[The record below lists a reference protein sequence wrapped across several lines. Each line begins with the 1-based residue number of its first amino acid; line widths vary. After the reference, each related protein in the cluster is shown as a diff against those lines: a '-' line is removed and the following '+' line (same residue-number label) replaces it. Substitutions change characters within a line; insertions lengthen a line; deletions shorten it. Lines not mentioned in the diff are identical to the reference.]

1 MVDQAT
7 KNAMAA
13 KEETGGDDVKY
24 VDEFLKASE
33 DAEKNTCSQNDN
45 SSKEEIATDS
55 SEVPEVAP
63 ESRDDVSGKNGENKE
78 QPDEPLK
85 ENESGNED
93 VAFGLWPL
101 ADEDEIDDEYVPIP
115 AQLTHSSNGR
125 RKLRRQRIEEK
136 HKNEQG
142 MNVDM
147 TPADENSDD
156 EVEGQLKKPKAG
168 EKESIGKGDELN
180 FSQQDIMGHDVDLAV
195 EDEMDNETGEPRK
208 PFSEE
213 FMLGVKIPKLG
224 KANPKYVALRWSEGS
239 FVEPKLEYDM
249 STKGPQRGQLKA
261 ARLQRDGFVDLAYRE
276 HLEHLIKEDLDS
288 RGLEHELE
296 AVVKSVVNVNY
307 NSERGKNHEQGILF
321 RNTFYKCRHRN
332 NFWVSL
338 IFYISY
344 TKHWSETDY
353 FYYPS
358 TLNYFTSY

>member
-1 MVDQAT
+1 LARRFFTVGSSVFVRGKPIAKHSDNNILEQLVEAGF
-7 KNAMAA
+7 K
-13 KEETGGDDVKY
+13 KEEVEAADSILATRVTLYTEPEKIFYTCKISEADESAPTGGDSD
-24 VDEFLKASE
+24 
-33 DAEKNTCSQNDN
+33 DAE
-45 SSKEEIATDS
+45 
-55 SEVPEVAP
+55 
-63 ESRDDVSGKNGENKE
+63 
-78 QPDEPLK
+78 
-85 ENESGNED
+85 
-93 VAFGLWPL
+93 
-101 ADEDEIDDEYVPIP
+101 EDET
-115 AQLTHSSNGR
+115 AT
-125 RKLRRQRIEEK
+125 
-136 HKNEQG
+136 
-142 MNVDM
+142 
-147 TPADENSDD
+147 
-156 EVEGQLKKPKAG
+156 
-168 EKESIGKGDELN
+168 
-180 FSQQDIMGHDVDLAV
+180 
-195 EDEMDNETGEPRK
+195 
-208 PFSEE
+208 
-213 FMLGVKIPKLG
+213 GVKIPKLG

-249 STKGPQRGQLKA
+249 STKGPQKGQLKA